1 MCCICFANYIDSVKF
16 FVLVCKFIIVL
27 FCNTYNRQLSNQY
40 ITLSIY
46 YVRINDNGC
55 NYKTKIG
62 ITLLYSTVNKQTLR
76 IQSND
81 SNICRLAG
89 GNMYG
94 PGRGRALSLIHIP
107 ESGAGDDDA
116 APLPVGAMTPACSV
130 PDLRRSM
137 DDDVE
142 QGINLLIAGSP
153 IDDSLV
159 ADDTLLDYESDESNI
174 QKHSVVPSESTS
186 TAMDTE
192 STSSADTAT
201 GSSISSNFTVLDAM
215 FHQCRASRLS
225 GFRYT
230 LVSIS
235 SDNTFGEKI
244 VSPTVPI
251 GTFEDH
257 NGLKNTFHGSRLLR
271 GNVTVNQSIS
281 LSFDPT
287 NLVCLSCTEEH
298 IVIGT
303 KPVTIC
309 FADQNFVASVPFTN
323 GNCVSVV
330 RVENSTLIELLDIAR
345 EIFGNIKV
353 PEGSVFLFGSASYL
367 GRCGTSLYASEWTS
381 LFAGVS
387 SSWRG
392 VHVCPLVPLILT
404 ECPGSIM
411 REICELSV

>member
-1 MCCICFANYIDSVKF
+1 MYS
-16 FVLVCKFIIVL
+16 
-27 FCNTYNRQLSNQY
+27 
-40 ITLSIY
+40 
-46 YVRINDNGC
+46 VRIYGNGC
-55 NYKTKIG
+55 TYKEKIV
-62 ITLLYSTVNKQTLR
+62 ITLLYSPVNKQTIRMQIIDINL
-76 IQSND
+76 
-81 SNICRLAG
+81 CRLAS

-107 ESGAGDDDA
+107 ESGAGDEDA
-116 APLPVGAMTPACSV
+116 APPTAGGMTPACSV
-130 PDLRRSM
+130 PDLRRIVE
-137 DDDVE
+137 DDVE

-153 IDDSLV
+153 IDDTLV
-159 ADDTLLDYESDESNI
+159 VDDTLLDYESDESNA
-174 QKHSVVPSESTS
+174 QKHSVVPSEPTLA
-186 TAMDTE
+186 AMDTE
-192 STSSADTAT
+192 STSSAESAIGPST
-201 GSSISSNFTVLDAM
+201 SSNFTVLDAM

-225 GFRYT
+225 GFRDT

-235 SDNTFGEKI
+235 SDNTFGKKI

-257 NGLKNTFHGSRLLR
+257 NGLKNTFHGSRLLC

-287 NLVCLSCTEEH
+287 NLNCLSCTEEH
-298 IVIGT
+298 SVTGS

-323 GNCVSVV
+323 GNCVSVI
-330 RVENSTLIELLDIAR
+330 RVENSTLIELLEIAR
-345 EIFGNIKV
+345 EIFGNTKV

-381 LFAGVS
+381 LVAGVS

-411 REICELSV
+411 REICELSVWFNTIYENSNHGLGET